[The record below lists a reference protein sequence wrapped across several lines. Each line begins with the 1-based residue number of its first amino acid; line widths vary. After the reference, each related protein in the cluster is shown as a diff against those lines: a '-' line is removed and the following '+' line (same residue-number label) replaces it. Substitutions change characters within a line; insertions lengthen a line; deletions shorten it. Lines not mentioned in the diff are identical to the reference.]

1 MGPCSAFSWKR
12 GGRIKTTGWG
22 EGLGRLDAAGSTGRG
37 QQPASA
43 GPQFGSS
50 GLRNRDRYQLGRT
63 DVERSLPHATAR
75 EEAGGRG
82 AQIRI
87 GFAIAW
93 VFLKASAFTDG
104 RNFSGL
110 VRKRK
115 AVSSLGGFRENPRV
129 ASQEEF

>member
-1 MGPCSAFSWKR
+1 MGLCSAFSWKR
-12 GGRIKTTGWG
+12 GGRIKTTGWR

-37 QQPASA
+37 QQPDSA

-50 GLRNRDRYQLGRT
+50 GLRDRYHLGRT

-115 AVSSLGGFRENPRV
+115 AVSSLGGFREKLRV